1 MSDAQAG
8 HTPDKGTAQL
18 GHHHEETIEPMTLGL
33 TPSSADAL
41 ELAEPAPND
50 STAPAATPSAVSG
63 AVKTIRRKASA
74 WPMWVLGLVIMIDQ
88 VDQNIVRGAQNRI
101 AEDLHLSNTEIGI
114 LLSCFILVNGLVSV
128 PAGYLAD
135 RWHRTRT
142 IGHTVIAWSG
152 ITALTAAAPNYG
164 VLVGIRSALGFGQ
177 AVTEP
182 SCASLLADY
191 YPMEER
197 GLAFSVQ
204 QVLVFLGF
212 GLGLALGGIV
222 SAALG
227 WRWAFLIV
235 GTPGV
240 LIAIA
245 VYRLREPQ
253 RGEADRLHLGLDAAG
268 DDEVTITTGL
278 LDEGVG
284 TFLKE
289 LLLGLRAD
297 MRTILSIPTMR
308 YALVGVSA
316 LLFSITAVG
325 AALPPFYE
333 RNLGVHP
340 GVAESYVGA
349 ILVLGGI
356 PGVLLGG
363 RLADRFATRI
373 KGARMAIPAYCVL
386 AGQSVFVLSYLKLPL
401 APTFALQVLGAFII
415 SLAVPALRAGLSDAV
430 PANLRG
436 AGFGA
441 FNLVSVLLGQAAASV
456 IVFTLA
462 DLFGGDL
469 RTALLV
475 VSPPVFLGGIIFL
488 RARNHL
494 DEDAAKI
501 FQAIV
506 TAMQDQ
512 QAREA
517 AKNDA

>member
-1 MSDAQAG
+1 MTDTG
-8 HTPDKGTAQL
+8 
-18 GHHHEETIEPMTLGL
+18 GHHHEETFNPATLGI
-33 TPSSADAL
+33 TPSSSDA
-41 ELAEPAPND
+41 EEVD
-50 STAPAATPSAVSG
+50 DTAPRPRT
-63 AVKTIRRKASA
+63 TN
-74 WPMWVLGLVIMIDQ
+74 WPMWILGLVIMIDQ
-88 VDQNIVRGAQNRI
+88 VDQNIVRGAQNEI
-101 AEDLHLSNTEIGI
+101 ARDLALSDTQVGL
-114 LLSCFILVNGLVSV
+114 LLSCFVLVNGLISV

-164 VLVGIRSALGFGQ
+164 ALIGIRSALGFGQ
-177 AVTEP
+177 AITEP
-182 SCASLLADY
+182 STASLLADY
-191 YPMEER
+191 YPLEKR
-197 GLAFSVQ
+197 GKAFSVQ

-212 GLGLALGGIV
+212 GIGLAGGGAV
-222 SAALG
+222 SATLG
-227 WRWAFLIV
+227 WRWAFLLV

-240 LIAIA
+240 IIAFF
-245 VYRLREPQ
+245 VYRLREPA
-253 RGEADRLHLGLDAAG
+253 RGEADRLSLGITATG
-268 DDEVTITTGL
+268 EDDVDVRKGL
-278 LDEGVG
+278 MDEGFG
-284 TFLKE
+284 SFMRDLWA
-289 LLLGLRAD
+289 GLRAD

-333 RNLGVHP
+333 RNLGVKP
-340 GVAESYVGA
+340 GLAESYVGA

-363 RLADRFATRI
+363 RVADRFATRI

-386 AGQSVFVLSYLKLPL
+386 AGQTVFVLSYLRLPL

-441 FNLVSVLLGQAAASV
+441 FNLVSVILGQAAAAV

-462 DLFGGDL
+462 DIFGDNL

-475 VSPPVFLGGIIFL
+475 VSPPVFIGGLIFL
-488 RARNHL
+488 RAKDHM

-501 FQAIV
+501 FQAIMV
-506 TAMQDQ
+506 AMQEQ
-512 QAREA
+512 QAKEAEAKAAAEA
-517 AKNDA
+517 AAAGARAGDLAGDTPGDEAPN